1 MRARVCLLAMMFGR
15 SVSRFFSNSFLPALC
30 TALAVYFGYHAV
42 WGEGGYYAGQTAQK
56 NLAQQEVRLA
66 RMSVERQQLE
76 RRIALLQANDRDMIE
91 ELARKELMNGAQGQV
106 AVPREKSA
114 AN

>member
-1 MRARVCLLAMMFGR
+1 MRDRVCLTAMMFAR

-42 WGEGGYYAGQTAQK
+42 WGDGGYFAREAARK
-56 NLAQQEVRLA
+56 NLVQQEARLA
-66 RMSVERQQLE
+66 HLSTDRKQLE
-76 RRIALLQANDRDMIE
+76 RRIALLQVNDRDMIE

-114 AN
+114 PN